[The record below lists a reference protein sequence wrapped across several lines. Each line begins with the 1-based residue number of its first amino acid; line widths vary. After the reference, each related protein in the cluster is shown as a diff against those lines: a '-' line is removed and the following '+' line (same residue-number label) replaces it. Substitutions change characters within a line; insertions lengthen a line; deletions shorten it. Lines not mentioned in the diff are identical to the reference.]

1 MDYIYWFQEIS
12 ATQVDQVGGKG
23 ANLGELTRAGLLVP
37 PGFCVVSSA
46 YQDYLKTT
54 QLDQVIE
61 AVLAQ
66 TDLDDRVDIEC
77 KSAQIRQAILAQPI
91 LPEIAKQVTDSF
103 HQLLM
108 DNEGRL
114 PPDVSLAVRS
124 SATAEDQSKASFA
137 GQLETYLNIRGE
149 SSLLE
154 HIQRCWASLWTDRVV
169 AYIANQGIDH
179 RSVSM
184 SVVVQA
190 MIPSE
195 FSGILFTANPI
206 TGRADEVVMN
216 ASWGLGEAIVSGLV
230 SPDTLTVRKC
240 DGQILSRQIGDKQC
254 MIVYAAGGGTE
265 ELPVPERLR
274 HSSVLSERQVSEL
287 LKLGIQVEAHYG
299 KPQDIEWGYS
309 NGCWYLLQSRPIT
322 TLSVKTEQEYPRG
335 NFNRSMFI
343 DIFPEPSSPIFLSVI
358 EHLFK
363 GMLDFTFQSFGF
375 EPPQDIQAIG
385 IFYNQA
391 YFNCDYIEAAFQPLS
406 PAVREPLIA
415 HAVNPFGRQAE
426 TFNFELSRPFLRMI
440 VRMLRFMVR
449 FPKQLPDL
457 LAKYHQEIAQAA
469 AYPFE
474 SASDTDIA
482 ALIHRVPYEYAS
494 KPLNY
499 DYLMLNVIDNTYR
512 LLGAFLKRYYGAD
525 TDQVVAKLISGVTGN
540 VTMETNKR
548 IWDLAQIAKSSPE
561 ISQILRDHHAYQQ
574 TRTFLKQYPE
584 GRAFLQSL
592 DRFLVEYGHREVRMD
607 ILDPTWC
614 DDPEPVLF
622 FIRSY
627 LDVDEDRSPHRQQ
640 ARLTKE
646 REQLTGFVL
655 NDIEKGLPGRL
666 LIAPLFRWI
675 LQQTQIHTRER
686 DTMHFEMTRIFPP
699 LRHMFLELG
708 KRWIARGLLD
718 QEEDIFFLTMEE
730 IKDIAETPRPMQAT
744 ALARKQEFL
753 TNQSRP
759 CPIII
764 HNGEEIY
771 SQDTDLGDRQDSAM
785 EGIPGSPGKAV
796 GVTRIVLNR
805 EEFGKLKKGEIL
817 VAPLTTPVWT
827 PLFALAGGLVTE
839 AGGILSHGAIVA
851 REYGIPAVMSV
862 PGATKFLKDGQR
874 VTVDGSKGLIHL
886 EMEA

>member
-1 MDYIYWFQEIS
+1 
-12 ATQVDQVGGKG
+12 
-23 ANLGELTRAGLLVP
+23 
-37 PGFCVVSSA
+37 
-46 YQDYLKTT
+46 
-54 QLDQVIE
+54 
-61 AVLAQ
+61 
-66 TDLDDRVDIEC
+66 
-77 KSAQIRQAILAQPI
+77 
-91 LPEIAKQVTDSF
+91 
-103 HQLLM
+103 
-108 DNEGRL
+108 
-114 PPDVSLAVRS
+114 
-124 SATAEDQSKASFA
+124 
-137 GQLETYLNIRGE
+137 
-149 SSLLE
+149 
-154 HIQRCWASLWTDRVV
+154 
-169 AYIANQGIDH
+169 
-179 RSVSM
+179 
-184 SVVVQA
+184 
-190 MIPSE
+190 
-195 FSGILFTANPI
+195 
-206 TGRADEVVMN
+206 
-216 ASWGLGEAIVSGLV
+216 
-230 SPDTLTVRKC
+230 
-240 DGQILSRQIGDKQC
+240 
-254 MIVYAAGGGTE
+254 
-265 ELPVPERLR
+265 
-274 HSSVLSERQVSEL
+274 
-287 LKLGIQVEAHYG
+287 
-299 KPQDIEWGYS
+299 
-309 NGCWYLLQSRPIT
+309 
-322 TLSVKTEQEYPRG
+322 
-335 NFNRSMFI
+335 
-343 DIFPEPSSPIFLSVI
+343 
-358 EHLFK
+358 
-363 GMLDFTFQSFGF
+363 
-375 EPPQDIQAIG
+375 
-385 IFYNQA
+385 
-391 YFNCDYIEAAFQPLS
+391 
-406 PAVREPLIA
+406 
-415 HAVNPFGRQAE
+415 
-426 TFNFELSRPFLRMI
+426 
-440 VRMLRFMVR
+440 
-449 FPKQLPDL
+449 
-457 LAKYHQEIAQAA
+457 
-469 AYPFE
+469 
-474 SASDTDIA
+474 
-482 ALIHRVPYEYAS
+482 
-494 KPLNY
+494 
-499 DYLMLNVIDNTYR
+499 
-512 LLGAFLKRYYGAD
+512 
-525 TDQVVAKLISGVTGN
+525 
-540 VTMETNKR
+540 KR